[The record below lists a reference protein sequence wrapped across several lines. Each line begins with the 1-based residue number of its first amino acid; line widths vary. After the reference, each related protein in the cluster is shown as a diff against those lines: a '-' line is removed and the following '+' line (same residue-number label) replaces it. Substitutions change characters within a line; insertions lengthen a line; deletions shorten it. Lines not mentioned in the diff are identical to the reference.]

1 MDGNMRTLPDSAMVC
16 TNAQNILEALL
27 EEPLLKDTSL
37 ASAAQLRYL
46 VLKNLAALLADTA
59 DADDA
64 SAAAAAMRAVQLY
77 GQALLLDDGDAV
89 VWNRMGTLVRFMS
102 RPSCDASGSTS
113 P

>member
-1 MDGNMRTLPDSAMVC
+1 M
-16 TNAQNILEALL
+16 EALL
-27 EEPLLKDTSL
+27 EEPLLKDTLL

-64 SAAAAAMRAVQLY
+64 RAALAAMRAMQLY

-89 VWNRMGTLVRFMS
+89 VWNRMGTLVWS
-102 RPSCDASGSTS
+102 SCTRLCLSVMLLALDLVDRHCCLCLHAA
-113 P
+113 